1 MTKIFSL
8 FSKSKGFTLVEVVVV
23 MGILCLGLLLVA
35 KIYPVGFRVRENMEK
50 DTLAAFLGQR
60 IMEEVKKDG
69 YQGLSENYPPLESGY
84 GRREGEFDDH
94 PGFYWQVEWWNTD
107 VPDLRKVKL
116 KIIHLSSS
124 DKEEKEEFPDSLEL
138 VTYLARRKR

>member
-1 MTKIFSL
+1 VTKIFSL

-35 KIYPVGFRVRENMEK
+35 RIYPVGFKVRQNMEK
-50 DTLAAFLGQR
+50 DALAVFLGQR
-60 IMEEVKKDG
+60 IMEEIKRDG
-69 YQGLSENYPPLESGY
+69 YRGLSENYSSPEPGY
-84 GRREGEFDDH
+84 GRGEGEFDDH
-94 PGFYWQVEWWNTD
+94 PGFYWQVEWWDTD

-138 VTYLARRKR
+138 VTYLAKREK